1 MSTGYLIPI
10 ESRRRPIS
18 GFDLCAKLPEGAG
31 RERNAD
37 KDTLVANTKEVGKLN
52 VTENVNV

>member
-1 MSTGYLIPI
+1 MSG
-10 ESRRRPIS
+10 S
-18 GFDLCAKLPEGAG
+18 DLWAKLPKGAG

-52 VTENVNV
+52 VTEHVNV